1 MYNQGT
7 IVQSVND
14 RETRKTEDGKR
25 NRLRINQWVMRED
38 MRAVG

>member
-14 RETRKTEDGKR
+14 RREKKKTEDEKEIVHG
-25 NRLRINQWVMRED
+25 
-38 MRAVG
+38 